1 MPDDIVPLNRK
12 PDQDAQFFT
21 AHPDRSYRIRL
32 PEHKECSGEFWS
44 LGDHESS
51 RRRIICWKVPRGNP
65 AFGKILKVPFL
76 AFADETIED
85 NDATL
90 KPIMDQIMRG
100 AAIKHGVKMR

>member
-1 MPDDIVPLNRK
+1 MSEIILRK

-21 AHPDRSYRIRL
+21 DHPDRSYRIRL
-32 PEHKECSGEFWS
+32 PEPKECSGEFWS

-65 AFGKILKVPFL
+65 AFGTFGKILKVPFL

-85 NDATL
+85 DDATL

-100 AAIKHGVKMR
+100 AAIKHGVKIR